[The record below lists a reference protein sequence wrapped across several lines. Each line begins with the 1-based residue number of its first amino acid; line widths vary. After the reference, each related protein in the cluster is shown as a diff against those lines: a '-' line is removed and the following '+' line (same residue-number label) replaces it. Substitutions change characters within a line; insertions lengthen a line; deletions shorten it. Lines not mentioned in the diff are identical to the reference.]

1 MPAQIDDLDNDG
13 VGDEFVFPVS
23 LPWPKRVHAS
33 HAYGYNRATVTLESE
48 AIGYRT
54 YGGFCL
60 DIPALPES
68 PISVNSLAG
77 CFGSRNPEHV
87 GRDITSFGDTL
98 GLGGLFLRAGDDVFR
113 LMGVER

>member
-1 MPAQIDDLDNDG
+1 M
-13 VGDEFVFPVS
+13 
-23 LPWPKRVHAS
+23 
-33 HAYGYNRATVTLESE
+33 
-48 AIGYRT
+48 
-54 YGGFCL
+54 
-60 DIPALPES
+60 PES
-68 PISVNSLAG
+68 PVSVNSLAG